1 MEVLMGNS
9 SINSAFSIALFDYR
23 RVDAIRTSADVNYY
37 EMMLK
42 QICPIS
48 QYVRLVGLTLSLSL
62 SPSIYIYIYIC
73 ICMRVCI
80 YIYIY
85 TMYIYICTYIPLKS
99 KDLALEGLSPR
110 TCFSNKRHHK
120 DSKKVYLAYASKRTI
135 FCPTGLQTGTRCSY
149 MRQHVFFP
157 SVCPGS
163 PRTSILWQKGNMN
176 VHTYFQGFEHD
187 PTSTQQAI
195 LYILFKNF
203 WYQCWTH
210 NNFQF
215 GIFDPR
221 VHDFFVSFHDFFV
234 SFHDFLMSFHGLS
247 TVCPRVGPSQKKLC
261 FVFVPQTVHM
271 SRRKNRSAEEKIYFN
286 PWNHEWI
293 LMGS

>member
-1 MEVLMGNS
+1 
-9 SINSAFSIALFDYR
+9 
-23 RVDAIRTSADVNYY
+23 
-37 EMMLK
+37 
-42 QICPIS
+42 
-48 QYVRLVGLTLSLSL
+48 
-62 SPSIYIYIYIC
+62 
-73 ICMRVCI
+73 MRVCI

-99 KDLALEGLSPR
+99 KDLALEGLSPK
-110 TCFSNKRHHK
+110 TCFSNKRHQ
-120 DSKKVYLAYASKRTI
+120 KVSLAYTSKMTI
-135 FCPTGLQTGTRCSY
+135 FCPIGLQTGTRCSY

-271 SRRKNRSAEEKIYFN
+271 SRRKKPECRGKNIFQSLKPRVDPNGVLNWWECGQWIVIQQPRNSSNIVVPWLPMFGSSASLGPQIQQFTF
-286 PWNHEWI
+286 
-293 LMGS
+293 